1 MSDRLVARLGG
12 RFYYGWVVLAV
23 ASFGGFISAGSSQ
36 MYIGSVLLAITS
48 DTGWTHTAISSALLA
63 GTVTGGLIS
72 PLAGAWVDRRGPRL
86 LMGVAALVM
95 AAGFVLMGWSPNLAV
110 FYLGYMLARGAAQ
123 GALGG
128 AAMRAIAVHWFL
140 HYRGRALGMASMSVP
155 LGGAAMAFA
164 GAWAQRHGWDWREL
178 FTAMGVLT
186 VLTVVPPAWI
196 LLRRSPEALGL
207 LPDGG
212 PVAAR
217 AVKPG
222 RRPRPTEDEYP
233 WTLAQALRT
242 RTLRLL
248 MGAAVVAIAANGTVV
263 FYHVIYLVSRGVSQV
278 QAVTAVSILA
288 LTGALANV
296 VWGYLS
302 EFFSERLLAIVSQVL
317 AAGGILLLLTVES
330 GSGALLLSAVLGL
343 LVRGEGSLTGL
354 ILSNYFG
361 RFAFGRIA
369 GLMASFQ
376 LVALGLGPV
385 IASAV
390 YDVFESYAAIYGL
403 IAAGYLGSACFYLLA
418 RRPLPPPGEPSSQ
431 TS

>member
-12 RFYYGWVVLAV
+12 RVYYGWVVLAV
-23 ASFGGFISAGSSQ
+23 ASLGGFISAGSSQ
-36 MYIGSVLLAITS
+36 MYIGSVLLAITQ
-48 DTGWTHTAISSALLA
+48 DTGWSHTAISTALLA

-86 LMGVAALVM
+86 LMGLAAMVM
-95 AAGFVLMGWSPNLAV
+95 ASGFVLMGWSPSLAV

-128 AAMRAIAVHWFL
+128 AAQRAIAVHWFQ
-140 HYRGRALGMASMSVP
+140 HYRGRALGIASMSVP

-164 GAWAQRHGWDWREL
+164 GAWLQRHGWDWREV
-178 FTAMGVLT
+178 FVAMGVLS
-186 VLTVVPPAWI
+186 VLAVVPPAWL
-196 LLRRSPEALGL
+196 LLRRSPEALDL
-207 LPDGG
+207 QPDGG
-212 PVAAR
+212 PVMAN

-222 RRPRPTEDEYP
+222 RRLRPSGDDYP
-233 WTLAQALRT
+233 WTLPQALRT
-242 RTLRLL
+242 WALRLL
-248 MGAAVVAIAANGTVV
+248 MAAAVVAIAANGTVV
-263 FYHVIYLVSRGVSQV
+263 FYHVTYLVSRGVSQV

-302 EFFSERLLAIVSQVL
+302 EFFSERRLAIVSQLL
-317 AAGGILLLLTVES
+317 AAGGILLMLTVDTVT
-330 GSGALLLSAVLGL
+330 GALVLSAVLGL

-354 ILSNYFG
+354 ILSSYFG

-369 GLMASFQ
+369 GVMASFQ
-376 LVALGLGPV
+376 LMALGLGPV

-390 YDVFESYAAIYGL
+390 YDVYHSYAAIYGL
-403 IAAGYLGSACFYLLA
+403 IAAGYVGSASFYLLA
-418 RRPLPPPGEPSSQ
+418 RRPTPPAA
-431 TS
+431 